1 MSALAEE
8 IGERAACS
16 VLGASRATMQRHR
29 NGKPS
34 SPKAR
39 PPSHRRLNVAERQ
52 EMLDIAHSER
62 FCDQS
67 IREIY
72 ATLLDE
78 GRYLASIS
86 TWYRVLRSVDE
97 TRERRRQATHP
108 ARVKPELVATKPGE
122 VWSWDITKL
131 LGPAK
136 WTYYYLYVVLDIFSR
151 YVVAWRLENRESA
164 TLARELIAEAIEREG
179 VDPWRLTIHADGG
192 SAMTSKTVA
201 QLYVDLGVT
210 KSRSRPHVSNDN
222 PFSESQFKTLK
233 YGPGFPPFFANLEQG
248 RDFCRAFFPWYNEQH
263 RHTGLAL
270 LTPSDV
276 HHGLVEGRIASRRNV
291 LHAAWAAHPERFV
304 RGEPQPAT
312 IAQATYIN
320 RPEAA

>member
-164 TLARELIAEAIEREG
+164 TLARELIAEAI
-179 VDPWRLTIHADGG
+179 
-192 SAMTSKTVA
+192 
-201 QLYVDLGVT
+201 
-210 KSRSRPHVSNDN
+210 
-222 PFSESQFKTLK
+222 SESQFKTLK